1 LRGDIGLLILRG
13 TVGGLLAGHGAQKLF
28 GAFEGPGL
36 QGTAGMVE
44 SMGLRPSKYW
54 AMMAGGSEFVGGL
67 LTAIGLG
74 GGLGPVT
81 IFGPMGMA
89 IGTAHWGKPIWV
101 TKGGAE
107 LPVINVAVAT
117 ALLLSGPGR
126 YSLDEALGIEVP
138 PPLVGLALAG
148 TLTGVAYGVSRRLK
162 MRREQEQEAAQKLQS
177 GSEPKEG
184 TAKEGTPKEGITAA

>member
-1 LRGDIGLLILRG
+1 MRDIGLLVLRG

-36 QGTAGMVE
+36 HGTAGMVE

-54 AMMAGGSEFVGGL
+54 AMIAGGSEFAGGL
-67 LTAIGLG
+67 LTALGLG

-81 IFGPMGMA
+81 IFGPMGTA

-101 TKGGAE
+101 SKGGAE
-107 LPVINVAVAT
+107 LPVINIAVAT

-126 YSLDEALGIEVP
+126 YSLDETLGIEVP
-138 PPLVGLALAG
+138 RPLIGLALAG
-148 TLTGVAYGVSRRLK
+148 TLAGVAYSVFRHRMK
-162 MRREQEQEAAQKLQS
+162 RREQEQEAAEKLQS
-177 GSEPKEG
+177 GSKPQQR
-184 TAKEGTPKEGITAA
+184 TAAA

>member
-1 LRGDIGLLILRG
+1 MSKNWERTLRDIGLLVLRG

-36 QGTAGMVE
+36 KGTAGMVE
-44 SMGLRPSKYW
+44 SMGLQPSKYW
-54 AMMAGGSEFVGGL
+54 AMMAGGSEFVGGV

-81 IFGPMGMA
+81 LLGPMGTA

-101 TKGGAE
+101 SKGGAE

-117 ALLLSGPGR
+117 ALMFAGPGR

-138 PPLVGLALAG
+138 RPLIGLALAG
-148 TLTGVAYGVSRRLK
+148 TLAGVAYSISRRLT
-162 MRREQEQEAAQKLQS
+162 MRREQEQKAAEKLQS
-177 GSEPKEG
+177 GSTPQEG
-184 TAKEGTPKEGITAA
+184 TAA